1 MLVKCKEC
9 GVDVSS
15 DAMKCPHC
23 GVQLKKAQRSL
34 IGKFFK
40 YLFICFNVL
49 MLVWL
54 IGGVNEASEKVDAL
68 SGAEQAGATIGMGI
82 GVTFIMF
89 LWVLGDIILG
99 LFVLFTKPKS

>member
-1 MLVKCKEC
+1 MLVKCREC
-9 GVDVSS
+9 GADISS
-15 DAMKCPHC
+15 EAMKCPQC
-23 GVQLKKAQRSL
+23 GAQLKKAQRSL

-49 MLVWL
+49 MLAWL
-54 IGGVNEASEKVDAL
+54 VGGVNKASEGMDSL
-68 SGAEQAGATIGMGI
+68 SGAEQAGATIGIGI
-82 GVTFIMF
+82 GATFIIF